1 MRKANL
7 VFLAI
12 LSLMILSGAADASGV
27 ITFQIEILPGLAIS
41 SPDLLNFGALAPGEQ
56 SEQALTLTVW
66 SNVPWELSVRT
77 VTYPGS
83 DDLGG
88 RLEVQDGGGRWW
100 DFLGTQ
106 RVLYTDQPPTGPD
119 GAQIQVPFRYIGSY
133 GDEPGGYELQVQF
146 TVVPAL

>member
-66 SNVPWELSVRT
+66 SNVPWELSVR
-77 VTYPGS
+77 PLNALDS
-83 DDLGG
+83 DGLLGT
-88 RLEVQDGGGRWW
+88 LEVQDESGRWRELSE
-100 DFLGTQ
+100 FQVIVSTN
-106 RVLYTDQPPTGPD
+106 QPPTGPD